1 MAAQQGLERELIQ
14 RVTAVTQTLTVL
26 KKFKYVQSENSAVPQ
41 ATAAAASCFG
51 NDCRRCC
58 SAPK

>member
-26 KKFKYVQSENSAVPQ
+26 KKFKYVQSQNSAFPQ
-41 ATAAAASCFG
+41 VTAAAASCFDS
-51 NDCRRCC
+51 DCLRC
-58 SAPK
+58 